1 MLRSEYDNKYKGGR
15 QKIRIQ
21 KAPIHETRHTTKK
34 KRHTTKDEK
43 AAFIVIIYFVCG
55 YNLFDYF

>member
-34 KRHTTKDEK
+34 KK
-43 AAFIVIIYFVCG
+43 A
-55 YNLFDYF
+55 YNKR